1 MNEIPVIDDQS
12 PFWLEDWYIEPS
24 AGRISRLGEEV
35 KLEPKVMTV
44 LVCLAQSQGKVI
56 SREELESRAWAGTI
70 VGYDALASTIIKLRK
85 AFGDDSKNSRIIKTV
100 PKKGYC
106 LIAQVRKANKAQEQ
120 GSTKSPASSITHQ
133 IDPVSTTI
141 INKTSQQPWIL
152 VFLTV
157 VLLAG
162 LALGIIQFLA
172 PFKDEGING
181 AQADK
186 PSIAVLPFKN
196 ISDDEQQEYFSDG
209 ITSDL
214 ITDLSKISGLLVIA
228 RNTVF
233 TYKNSEV
240 DVREV
245 GKELGVRYVI
255 EGNVR
260 KAADTVRISARL
272 INASTGYNMWA
283 DRFDGTYNNVFA
295 LQDEVTAKIVSALQV
310 KLTENERERLAQKYT
325 NSIEAYDNFLHG
337 WQRYWEYSKE
347 GNAQAREYFTKAIEL
362 DENFARAY
370 ANLALTYAYEAFAGW
385 TDDRTFILAQA
396 NKYAQKAIEL
406 DDSLPQVHWAA
417 GFTALV
423 DRNYQFAVSEAEK
436 VIALDPNYADG
447 YGLMAT
453 TLNYA
458 AKPKDALQY
467 MLKAMRLNPRH
478 PYPYKMI
485 LGEIYFNLHDYD
497 NAIEN
502 FNLALERNPAAQEP
516 RLWLAAAYA
525 YTGQIEDAQWE
536 LQNIRLVNPE
546 IAIAKIENDIPL
558 KDPVQLKHLID
569 GLYKAG
575 LK

>member
-106 LIAQVRKANKAQEQ
+106 LIAQLRKANKAQEQ

>member
-196 ISDDEQQEYFSDG
+196 ISDNEQQEYFSDG

>member
-1 MNEIPVIDDQS
+1 MSENPLIDDQA
-12 PFWLEDWYIEPS
+12 PFWLEDWYVEPS
-24 AGRISRLGEEV
+24 TDRIARQGEEV

-70 VGYDALASTIIKLRK
+70 VGYDALASVIIKLRK
-85 AFGDDSKNSRIIKTV
+85 AFGDDSKNSRIVETV
-100 PKKGYC
+100 PKKGYR
-106 LIAQVRKANKAQEQ
+106 LIGQVRAANEPSRQKTPQPPAALISHKTNPESQAI
-120 GSTKSPASSITHQ
+120 KS
-133 IDPVSTTI
+133 
-141 INKTSQQPWIL
+141 KTSQQPLIL

-157 VLLAG
+157 VLLAS
-162 LALGIIQFLA
+162 LAIGIVIFLSPYKNQDVSEA
-172 PFKDEGING
+172 QNG
-181 AQADK
+181 K

-196 ISDDEQQEYFSDG
+196 ISNDEQQEYFSDG

-233 TYKNSEV
+233 TYKDSEI
-240 DVREV
+240 DVRNV

-260 KAADTVRISARL
+260 KVADKVRISAQL
-272 INASTGYNMWA
+272 IDASNGYNMWA
-283 DRFDGTYNNVFA
+283 DRFDGTYDNVFD

-310 KLTENERERLAQKYT
+310 KLTENEREKLAQKYT

-337 WQRYWEYSKE
+337 WQHYWEYSKE
-347 GNAQAREYFTKAIEL
+347 GNAQAREYFIKAIEL
-362 DENFARAY
+362 DGNFARAY

-385 TDDRTFILAQA
+385 AEDRTITLAQA
-396 NKYAQKAIEL
+396 NKYAKTAIEL
-406 DDSLPQVHWAA
+406 DDGLPQVHWAM
-417 GFTALV
+417 GYTALV
-423 DRNYQFAVSEAEK
+423 DRNYLLAVSEAEK

-458 AKPKDALQY
+458 AKPKEALEN

-485 LGEIYFNLHDYD
+485 IGEIYFNLHDYD

-502 FNLALERNPAAQEP
+502 FNKALERNPAAQEP

-525 YTGQIEDAQWE
+525 YTDRIDDAKWE
-536 LQNIRLVNPE
+536 LQNIRIVDPE
-546 IAIAKIENDIPL
+546 IAIEKIENDIPL

>member
-1 MNEIPVIDDQS
+1 MRIQDDG
-12 PFWLEDWYIEPS
+12 DVGIGTANPS
-24 AGRISRLGEEV
+24 YPLHVVNPS
-35 KLEPKVMTV
+35 
-44 LVCLAQSQGKVI
+44 
-56 SREELESRAWAGTI
+56 
-70 VGYDALASTIIKLRK
+70 
-85 AFGDDSKNSRIIKTV
+85 DSN
-100 PKKGYC
+100 
-106 LIAQVRKANKAQEQ
+106 
-120 GSTKSPASSITHQ
+120 
-133 IDPVSTTI
+133 
-141 INKTSQQPWIL
+141 
-152 VFLTV
+152 
-157 VLLAG
+157 
-162 LALGIIQFLA
+162 
-172 PFKDEGING
+172 
-181 AQADK
+181 
-186 PSIAVLPFKN
+186 
-196 ISDDEQQEYFSDG
+196 FS
-209 ITSDL
+209 
-214 ITDLSKISGLLVIA
+214 
-228 RNTVF
+228 
-233 TYKNSEV
+233 
-240 DVREV
+240 
-245 GKELGVRYVI
+245 
-255 EGNVR
+255 
-260 KAADTVRISARL
+260 
-272 INASTGYNMWA
+272 
-283 DRFDGTYNNVFA
+283 
-295 LQDEVTAKIVSALQV
+295 
-310 KLTENERERLAQKYT
+310 
-325 NSIEAYDNFLHG
+325 
-337 WQRYWEYSKE
+337 
-347 GNAQAREYFTKAIEL
+347 
-362 DENFARAY
+362 RAY